1 MKQTFVRNVREVLP
15 GETSEGMEKQVG
27 RERRQAKV

>member
-15 GETSEGMEKQVG
+15 GKTGEGMEKQVG